1 MNPLYSSGSPGST
14 YGPDGSSDT
23 SSYDYALPED
33 RIRLVPPDEREDS
46 RLLVSD
52 RAGAPGSFRLSRVGD
67 LTDWLRPG
75 DLLVVNDS
83 RVFPARLFG
92 TSESGRHVELL
103 FLSDEESP
111 DVPFLGR
118 GLGKNPGRVT
128 LPKGGVLDE
137 ICYVEGEGH
146 LEGIY
151 SGPMPLSKLLEECGE
166 MPLPPYIRRKREYRP
181 EDRERYQTVYS
192 RSPGSVAAPTAG
204 LHLTERLLSRVEAMG
219 VGIATVTLHVGIG
232 TFRPLGEGGI
242 DRHRMHSERYA
253 VPEETAAKI
262 RTARESGG
270 RIFAVGTTVVRTLE
284 TWARISPGRK
294 GEGWTDLFIRPGFR
308 FLAVDGLMTN
318 FHQPRST
325 LLVLVDAFLGG
336 TGRWREI
343 YRFALDQGF
352 FFLSYG
358 DAILILP
365 GDTGGNGRHE

>member
-14 YGPDGSSDT
+14 FGSEDPSEPA
-23 SSYDYALPED
+23 SYDYVLPED
-33 RIRLVPPDEREDS
+33 RIRLVPPEERGDS

-52 RAGAPGSFRLSRVGD
+52 RAGVPGSFRVSKVGD
-67 LTDWLRPG
+67 LTDWLRPE

-92 TSESGRHVELL
+92 TSESGRHVEIV
-103 FLSDEESP
+103 FLSEEGSP

-118 GLGKNPGRVT
+118 GLGKHPGRVI
-128 LPKGGVLDE
+128 LPKGGALDE
-137 ICYVEGEGH
+137 IRYVEEEGR
-146 LEGIY
+146 LEGVY
-151 SGPMPLSKLLEECGE
+151 SGPMPLPRLLEECGE
-166 MPLPPYIRRKREYRP
+166 MPLPPYIRRKRDYRP

-192 RSPGSVAAPTAG
+192 RTPGSVAAPTAG
-204 LHLTERLLSRVEAMG
+204 LHLTEGLLSRAEAMG
-219 VGIATVTLHVGIG
+219 VGIAAVTLHVGIG

-242 DRHRMHSERYA
+242 GRHRMHSERYV
-253 VPEETAAKI
+253 VPEETVAKMQK
-262 RTARESGG
+262 AKDSGG

-284 TWARISPGRK
+284 TWARTTPGRK
-294 GEGWTDLFIRPGFR
+294 GEGWTDLFIRPGFP

-343 YRFALDQGF
+343 YRFALSQRF

-358 DAILILP
+358 DALLILP
-365 GDTGGNGRHE
+365 ENTDGNGRHE

>member
-14 YGPDGSSDT
+14 FGSEDPSEPA
-23 SSYDYALPED
+23 SYDYVLPED
-33 RIRLVPPDEREDS
+33 RIRLVPPEERGDS

-52 RAGAPGSFRLSRVGD
+52 RAGVPGSFRVSKVGD
-67 LTDWLRPG
+67 LTDWLRPE

-92 TSESGRHVELL
+92 TSESGRHVEIV
-103 FLSDEESP
+103 FLSEEGSP

-118 GLGKNPGRVT
+118 GLGKHPGRVI
-128 LPKGGVLDE
+128 LPKGGALDE
-137 ICYVEGEGH
+137 IRYVEEEGR
-146 LEGIY
+146 LEGVY
-151 SGPMPLSKLLEECGE
+151 SGPMPLPRLLEECGE
-166 MPLPPYIRRKREYRP
+166 MPLPPYIRRKRDYRP

-192 RSPGSVAAPTAG
+192 RTPGSVAAPTAG
-204 LHLTERLLSRVEAMG
+204 LHLTEGLLSRAEAMG
-219 VGIATVTLHVGIG
+219 VGIAAVTLHVGIG

-242 DRHRMHSERYA
+242 GRHRMHSERYA
-253 VPEETAAKI
+253 VPEETVAKMQK
-262 RTARESGG
+262 AKDSGG

-284 TWARISPGRK
+284 TWARTTPGRK
-294 GEGWTDLFIRPGFR
+294 GEGWTDLFIRPGFP

-343 YRFALDQGF
+343 YRFALSQGF

-358 DAILILP
+358 DALLILP
-365 GDTGGNGRHE
+365 ENTDGNGRHE